1 MLSFFQTVNN
11 VIWGIPIIVILL
23 GTHLYFTFRLG
34 FVQKHT
40 IRAIKLSVTP
50 ENSTEKGFS
59 CFGTLT
65 TTLAATLG
73 TGNIVGI
80 STAIALGGPGSIF
93 WCWITGVLGMATT
106 YAECYLSLLFRK
118 KSTEGHYYGGPM
130 HVLEDG
136 LHKKWLAVIY
146 ALCVVIASFGVGCT
160 TQSNSMADT
169 LHYLWNIPTDITGI
183 LAAIL
188 VGFVLIDGFKA
199 IEKWCMKL
207 VPLMSIFYFLATF
220 LLLIINY
227 HYIIPSFRL
236 IFHSALSPSAIQG
249 GVIGGA
255 IRYGISRGLFT
266 NEAGLGSAAIAAAAS
281 NSKSKE
287 RQALVSMSATFWDT
301 VIMCAITGLV
311 IVANLLHYPA
321 SIKGKSIGG
330 LTHAAFEAL
339 PYGSILLGICLVLFA
354 LATLMG
360 WSYFGQ
366 QAFLY
371 LFPKKHLKI
380 YQIIYMVF
388 IFLGA
393 VLSLDL
399 VWEITDTLNIFMA
412 IPNLIALYALRK
424 QIRKPSNHP

>member
-1 MLSFFQTVNN
+1 MLSFFQNINN
-11 VIWGIPIIVILL
+11 IIWGLPLILL
-23 GTHLYFTFRLG
+23 LIGTHLYFTLRLR
-34 FVQKHT
+34 FVQKRTLH
-40 IRAIKLSVTP
+40 AIKLSFLP
-50 ENSTEKGFS
+50 EDSDENGFS
-59 CFGTLT
+59 SFGALA

-80 STAIALGGPGSIF
+80 STAVALGGPGAIF
-93 WCWITGVLGMATT
+93 WCWVTGILGMATT
-106 YAECYLSLLFRK
+106 YAECYLSLQFRK
-118 KSTEGHYYGGPM
+118 KDSEGHFYGGPM

-136 LHKKWLAVIY
+136 LHKKGLAILY
-146 ALCVVIASFGVGCT
+146 ALCVVLASFGVGCT

-169 LHYLWNIPTDITGI
+169 LHYLWNVPTDITGI
-183 LAAIL
+183 IVAVL
-188 VGFVLIDGFKA
+188 VGFVLIDGFKS

-207 VPLMSIFYFLATF
+207 VPFMSFIYFAASI

-227 HYIIPSFRL
+227 KYILPGLSL
-236 IFHSALSPSAIQG
+236 IIHSALNPSALSG
-249 GVIGGA
+249 GVLGGA

-266 NEAGLGSAAIAAAAS
+266 NEAGLGSAGIAAAAS
-281 NSKSKE
+281 NTKNIE
-287 RQALVSMSATFWDT
+287 RQALISMTATFWDT
-301 VIMCAITGLV
+301 VVMCAITGIV
-311 IVANLLHYPA
+311 IVSNLMHFPT
-321 SIKGKSIGG
+321 SIIGKSIGG

-339 PYGSILLGICLVLFA
+339 PFGSILLGICLLLFA
-354 LATLMG
+354 FATLIG

-371 LFPKKHLKI
+371 LFPKKHLRV
-380 YQIIYMVF
+380 YQTIYMIA

-424 QIRKPSNHP
+424 LIKAPTKSV

>member
-1 MLSFFQTVNN
+1 MLSFFQSLNK
-11 VIWGIPIIVILL
+11 ILWGIPLISILL
-23 GTHLYFTFRLG
+23 GTHLYFTFRLR

-40 IRAIKLSVTP
+40 FHAIKLSILP
-50 ENSTEKGFS
+50 EDSNDKGFS
-59 CFGTLT
+59 CFGALA

-80 STAIALGGPGSIF
+80 STAIALGGPGAIF

-106 YAECYLSLLFRK
+106 YAECYLSLQFRK
-118 KSTEGHYYGGPM
+118 KNSEGHFYGGPM

-146 ALCVVIASFGVGCT
+146 ALCVVLASFGVGCT

-169 LHYLWNIPTDITGI
+169 LHYLWNIPTDVTGI
-183 LAAIL
+183 IVAII

-199 IEKWCMKL
+199 IEKWCIKL
-207 VPLMSIFYFLATF
+207 VPFMSLFYFLATL

-227 HYIIPSFRL
+227 KYIIPSIIL
-236 IFHSALSPSAIQG
+236 IFKAALNPSAIRG
-249 GVIGGA
+249 GVLGGA

-266 NEAGLGSAAIAAAAS
+266 NEAGLGSAAIAASAS
-281 NSKSKE
+281 NTKSKE
-287 RQALVSMSATFWDT
+287 RQALVSMTATFWDT
-301 VIMCAITGLV
+301 VVMCAITGLV
-311 IVANLLHYPA
+311 IVSNLLHFPD

-330 LTHAAFEAL
+330 LTHAAFESL
-339 PYGSILLGICLVLFA
+339 PLGSILLGICLILFA
-354 LATLMG
+354 LATLIG

-371 LFPKKHLKI
+371 LFSKKHLKI
-380 YQIIYMVF
+380 YQIIYMVA

-424 QIRKPSNHP
+424 QIKAPSKSV